1 MKSIPNNCT
10 ECANYNDIQ
19 CILHGFYF
27 RRYVARVT
35 TCKDFKRTESPTAR
49 DECQEPVKEEY

>member
-49 DECQEPVKEEY
+49 DECQQTEA